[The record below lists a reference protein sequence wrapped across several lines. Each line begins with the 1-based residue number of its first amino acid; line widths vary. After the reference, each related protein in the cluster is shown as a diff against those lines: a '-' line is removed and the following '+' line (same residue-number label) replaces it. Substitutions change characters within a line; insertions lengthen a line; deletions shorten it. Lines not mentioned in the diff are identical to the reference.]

1 MEVQQFYPQVP
12 TWELIVKNCL
22 ENEVEE
28 VKRILGTSLV
38 EQAIDLHEEV
48 SSNCSGQIAKIIFLF
63 SG

>member
-1 MEVQQFYPQVP
+1 MEAQQFQPGVS
-12 TWELIVKNCL
+12 TWELIIKNCL

-48 SSNCSGQIAKIIFLF
+48 SP
-63 SG
+63 